1 MAPDSLTGVIITD
14 KDVCKTF
21 KRNCEARELSIYVQY
36 PYRVAFSLL
45 NKILDEYTTAV
56 PRTTWGPAADSL
68 RSGSLT
74 KAPPSVDF
82 PPLAGYLVK
91 YQDPKQ
97 ADTIMKVQQE
107 LDETKVEL
115 GRTIESILQRGEKLD
130 SLVEKSNQLS
140 YSSKAFYKTVSI
152 LGTLLIWATV
162 SYAFTRRRAN
172 NRYISSEELLHCCM
186 LMLYANRTRAVAC
199 LEVGVILELYDL

>member
-1 MAPDSLTGVIITD
+1 MFLPLLTLCLSLNECDVYIAVRPMRTPEWHQIRSQASSSLT
-14 KDVCKTF
+14 KMY
-21 KRNCEARELSIYVQY
+21 ARLPDAMTKEELSNHVQY

-68 RSGSLT
+68 RSGSLA

-152 LGTLLIWATV
+152 LGTLLIWPTV
-162 SYAFTRRRAN
+162 AYACTCRRAN
-172 NRYISSEELLHCCM
+172 NRYI
-186 LMLYANRTRAVAC
+186 Y
-199 LEVGVILELYDL
+199 